1 MDKKNT
7 FKLILAATVVLLSVL
22 PLVVTFSSVLT
33 NLFNRMGWYTW
44 LQEEVV
50 PFESKLVAVIVKPVG
65 IIAKI
70 APTGQ
75 NFSMVLVKGGSQL
88 IPIRL
93 EWNCLGW
100 QSMILLAITFATG
113 LKRCF
118 TNLSKLETILVGILG
133 TFLTNLFRMAF
144 IVSLSYYWNS
154 AAVMIVHDYFA
165 SLVAVMWMLFFWWFS
180 YRYILE
186 EKDGGKDIETE
197 V

>member
-7 FKLILAATVVLLSVL
+7 FKLILAALVILLAVL
-22 PLVVTFSSVLT
+22 PLIVTFSSVLT

-50 PFESKLVAVIVKPVG
+50 PFESRLVAVIVKPVG
-65 IIAKI
+65 ITAKV
-70 APTGQ
+70 TSNQ
-75 NFSMVLVKGGSQL
+75 NFSMVLMKGKNEL

-100 QSMILLAITFATG
+100 QSMILLAVTFVTG
-113 LKRCF
+113 LRGYF
-118 TNLSKLETILVGILG
+118 TKLSKLETVAVGILG

-144 IVSLSYYWNS
+144 IVTLSYYWNS
-154 AAVMIVHDYFA
+154 AAAMIIHDYFA
-165 SLVAVMWMLFFWWFS
+165 SLVAIIWMLFFWWFS

-186 EKDGGKDIETE
+186 EKESRNANE
-197 V
+197 AVA